1 MPVYEYL
8 CKDCSHQFEKLVRG
22 YKESTLCPQCSS
34 RKVSKLFSTF
44 ACRASESSHEAS
56 SHEASARASSAS
68 SGCRSCSGGNCASC
82 H

>member
-22 YKESTLCPQCSS
+22 YKESTLCPQCNS

-44 ACRASESSHEAS
+44 ACRGTASPSE
-56 SHEASARASSAS
+56 SAS
-68 SGCRSCSGGNCASC
+68 SGCSSCSGGNCASC